1 VIDYIKKWLINST
14 SKEIKMEYYVVYLII
29 GIGLGLSMSSIV
41 SRNSTRVQNA
51 KDDLEAK
58 KAWVTLLSNRNEKQ
72 KLGVRK

>member
-1 VIDYIKKWLINST
+1 
-14 SKEIKMEYYVVYLII
+14 MEYYVVYLII